1 MKFQGILGGPLVATF
16 AMGVVFP
23 FANQKGVITGALTGC
38 LFGWMI
44 FTGQKFDVKDNYLKN
59 IIPATIDFDECSDPN
74 WVSDVRNF
82 VNGKS
87 GTFEGC
93 EHLAELSCES
103 LWKGEDFV
111 AILDEGSNFNV
122 TKW

>member
-16 AMGVVFP
+16 TMGVVFP

-82 VNGKS
+82 VSGKS

-93 EHLAELSCES
+93 EQQRLPYSDNQERLES
-103 LWKGEDFV
+103 FRLRFRENIDGPF
-111 AILDEGSNFNV
+111 
-122 TKW
+122 